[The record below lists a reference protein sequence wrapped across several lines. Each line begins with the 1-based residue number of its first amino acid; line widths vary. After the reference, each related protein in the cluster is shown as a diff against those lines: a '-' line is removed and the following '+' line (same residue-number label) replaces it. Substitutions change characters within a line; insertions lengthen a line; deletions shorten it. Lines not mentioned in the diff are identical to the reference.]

1 MGLSHQTSLGGAA
14 EEVESCGHAFEDRLG
29 ALKRQGQNEGVIRVG
44 PGGDEKGD
52 LPPALGEIDV
62 DVTEISLEPLAG
74 KMPQRNER
82 FALSTA
88 MLEHITL
95 HLGVAAAVAVLIAEA
110 TIHLR
115 RGMPLLGRG
124 GFIIDQDLVDDRRD
138 GTQERSRAGSGPGGQ
153 WRFSMVEGMPNGFSR
168 VIELSGDLPD
178 GHAIAPSSPNRA
190 VVIHRKHFLCLRAS
204 EPIPVGTFT
213 IHGCARVGPS
223 YALILPPGGSLLR
236 AHFQSFT
243 SWPTA

>member
-1 MGLSHQTSLGGAA
+1 
-14 EEVESCGHAFEDRLG
+14 
-29 ALKRQGQNEGVIRVG
+29 
-44 PGGDEKGD
+44 
-52 LPPALGEIDV
+52 
-62 DVTEISLEPLAG
+62 
-74 KMPQRNER
+74 
-82 FALSTA
+82 

-153 WRFSMVEGMPNGFSR
+153 WRFTMVEGMPNGFSR

-236 AHFQSFT
+236 AHFQPHPPDLT
-243 SWPTA
+243 SHPSSTICPLLSTICPLSSATCPLSSAI

>member
-1 MGLSHQTSLGGAA
+1 MGLSHQTSLGAQPKNSKA
-14 EEVESCGHAFEDRLG
+14 VDHAFEDRLG

-44 PGGDEKGD
+44 PGGDEEGD

-74 KMPQRNER
+74 KMPQRDER

-124 GFIIDQDLVDDRRD
+124 GFIIDQDLVDDRRNR
-138 GTQERSRAGSGPGGQ
+138 TQNRSRSRSGSGG
-153 WRFSMVEGMPNGFSR
+153 R
-168 VIELSGDLPD
+168 
-178 GHAIAPSSPNRA
+178 
-190 VVIHRKHFLCLRAS
+190 
-204 EPIPVGTFT
+204 
-213 IHGCARVGPS
+213 
-223 YALILPPGGSLLR
+223 
-236 AHFQSFT
+236 
-243 SWPTA
+243 